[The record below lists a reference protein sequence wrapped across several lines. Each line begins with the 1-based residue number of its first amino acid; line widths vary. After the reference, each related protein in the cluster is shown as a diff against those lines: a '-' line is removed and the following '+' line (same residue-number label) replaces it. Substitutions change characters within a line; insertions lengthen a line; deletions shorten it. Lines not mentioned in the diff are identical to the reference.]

1 MKKQKYFLVTLIL
14 MSMVLLFVSCKED
27 VLAPPGINYSVPE
40 VTSIEADQST
50 ILINTAV
57 QVFVVAMDGN
67 TYVWSADEGSF
78 DDASA
83 ATTTWTASG
92 TAGAFKLT
100 CTVSNS
106 SGSRKASVTVKVVE
120 TLLPEGVI
128 AYWTFDSDFSEE
140 VSGDAGTGGADV
152 SITADAAYG
161 DGAALFEGV
170 EENTESA
177 LFYEEANAPMG
188 PEDLFTISLWVK
200 TEDEGLGFLFGRS
213 LEGGE
218 YVEGA
223 KGIYLEEGA
232 VVFDVSWIDAIGSW
246 DSEVLVNDDE
256 WHHIAFVK
264 GEEEMLIYIDGEEV
278 FAGDVFGEWSDDEG
292 TMVTIGAAA
301 EEEGSDWPGIF
312 QGSLDDIRYY
322 ETVLSEEEIVAIFEE

>member
-1 MKKQKYFLVTLIL
+1 
-14 MSMVLLFVSCKED
+14 
-27 VLAPPGINYSVPE
+27 
-40 VTSIEADQST
+40 
-50 ILINTAV
+50 
-57 QVFVVAMDGN
+57 
-67 TYVWSADEGSF
+67 
-78 DDASA
+78 
-83 ATTTWTASG
+83 
-92 TAGAFKLT
+92 
-100 CTVSNS
+100 
-106 SGSRKASVTVKVVE
+106 
-120 TLLPEGVI
+120 
-128 AYWTFDSDFSEE
+128 
-140 VSGDAGTGGADV
+140 
-152 SITADAAYG
+152 
-161 DGAALFEGV
+161 
-170 EENTESA
+170 

-278 FAGDVFGEWSDDEG
+278 FAGDVFGEWSDYEG